1 MSDDSQVKM
10 DDSEC
15 DALLEATETGVL
27 SLSSPAEDPP
37 HSIPVSVGYDA
48 VESVLYFRLAE
59 DADSEKGDLDGR
71 SVTFVTYA
79 QDDETERWKSI
90 IARGEL
96 ERTTN
101 EEIAVETLEGFER
114 VTIPLVDIFG
124 EPTSDIDFG
133 FFRVVPETLT
143 GRREEPMGN

>member
-1 MSDDSQVKM
+1 MTDDSQVEM

-15 DALLEATETGVL
+15 DELLEATDTGVL
-27 SLSSPAEDPP
+27 SLSSPADDPP

-59 DADSEKGDLDGR
+59 DTDSEKGELDGR
-71 SVTFVTYA
+71 AVSFVAYGRA
-79 QDDETERWKSI
+79 DETGDWRSV
-90 IARGEL
+90 IAHGEL

-101 EEIAVETLEGFER
+101 EEIAVETLEGLER

-133 FFRVVPETLT
+133 FFRLVPDSLT
-143 GRREEPMGN
+143 GRKEEPMGD